1 VLAGVLVVLGVGFW
15 RSATNLQGHVRAGAQ
30 VIAEV
35 LGKQTASGSVRRRDA
50 LVDFRAMFPGMGDP
64 VTIRLA
70 PESMAVGRTLSS
82 LSVRGVTGAT
92 VLAIARPDG
101 AVMIPSASEVL
112 RPGDVLAL
120 AGTAEAVAAA
130 QALLT
135 RSGQVLAPA
144 AEHG

>member
-1 VLAGVLVVLGVGFW
+1 MV
-15 RSATNLQGHVRAGAQ
+15 N
-30 VIAEV
+30 
-35 LGKQTASGSVRRRDA
+35 RRRDA

-70 PESMAVGRTLSS
+70 PDAVAVGRTLSS

-120 AGTAEAVAAA
+120 AGTAEAVSAAR
-130 QALLT
+130 ALLT
-135 RSGQVLAPA
+135 RSGPALEPA